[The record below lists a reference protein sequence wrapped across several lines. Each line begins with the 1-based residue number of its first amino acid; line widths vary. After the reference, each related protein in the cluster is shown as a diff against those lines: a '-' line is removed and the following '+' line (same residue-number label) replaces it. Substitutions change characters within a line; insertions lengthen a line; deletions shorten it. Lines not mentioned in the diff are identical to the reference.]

1 MDQEKKISSE
11 NINQSEPTNAE
22 QTTRKESNILKPI
35 AILDAKLSDF
45 VDLLQTIS
53 LFKLAVMLSEGAL
66 LLAVVSYIVTIPNR
80 RRQEIQ
86 KARSVLHQESINE
99 YSDGRIAALKV
110 LNKYCQGNPGLKA
123 PNGKMANLRLNRCR
137 DFFFHNGSLKVK
149 KRAMNLSNSNLQGA
163 NLSGAN
169 LSGINLRGSN
179 LQTANLAGAN
189 LEGADLTRA
198 NLKGANLSRA
208 NLKGAILKES
218 DLKNSNLYGANFE
231 HADFSKANLEGI
243 RALWAKFNH
252 ADFYRAKLQS
262 ANFNRA
268 QLIGADFYQANLE
281 NSSLRFADLSSNTNP
296 QGEQLTGANLREA
309 QLKEA
314 DLWGTKLWSAFQLK
328 RAKNWQNTKKMP
340 NWEQQITQPRP
351 PRLRIAFLK
360 PKTPQSISEAY
371 ELGMRRAANR
381 RVEIWAIPYSHGVE
395 HEAKEI
401 KELIKKGIDGIIL
414 TPEDPIKS
422 IPALK
427 EASDAGVAITTVDFC
442 FDSSDAEDLAIACYN
457 TNKFKMGYDSGQYL
471 VKWAETNLLA
481 NSPSQRFVE
490 VALVDEAIYERYYP
504 YLQGV
509 LKGIKESHLRF
520 KIKGSVGVASRSE
533 SEIRKVKQLL
543 QDNPQVEILW
553 GGSNLATEVAI
564 EAVTQLGLE
573 NKVKVFGILDL
584 SMDKADMLFDS
595 KSPLQL
601 IIDQYGLRVGYEAVK
616 TTIDVLRRERSGA
629 DYDIIP
635 IKHRLLTQDD
645 SNNVEALLT
654 ELTH

>member
-1 MDQEKKISSE
+1 MDKGKKISSE
-11 NINQSEPTNAE
+11 NIDQS
-22 QTTRKESNILKPI
+22 QTTNTKQTTKKESNILKPI

-66 LLAVVSYIVTIPNR
+66 LLAVVSYVVTIPNR

-86 KARSVLHQESINE
+86 EARSVLYQESSNE

-110 LNKYCQGNPGLKA
+110 LNKDCEGNPGLKA
-123 PNGKMANLRLNRCR
+123 SKGKMANLSLNRC
-137 DFFFHNGSLKVK
+137 FFFHDVSFKVK
-149 KRAMNLSNSNLQGA
+149 KRAMNLSNSNLERA
-163 NLSGAN
+163 DLSGAN
-169 LSGINLRGSN
+169 LPGINLQESN
-179 LQTANLAGAN
+179 LQNANLAGAN
-189 LEGADLTRA
+189 LEGANLTRA

-208 NLKGAILKES
+208 NLKGAILKQS
-218 DLKNSNLYGANFE
+218 NLNNSNLYGANFE
-231 HADFSKANLEGI
+231 HADFSKASLEGI

-268 QLIGADFYQANLE
+268 QLMGADFYQANLE
-281 NSSLRFADLSSNTNP
+281 NSSLRFADLSSNINL
-296 QGEQLTGANLREA
+296 QGEQLTAANLREA
-309 QLKEA
+309 QLKDA

-328 RAKNWQNTKKMP
+328 RAKNWQKTKKMP

-401 KELIKKGIDGIIL
+401 KELVKKGIDGIIL

-442 FDSSDAEDLAIACYN
+442 FDKSVAKDLAIACYN

-481 NSPSQRFVE
+481 NSPSQQFLE

-543 QDNPQVEILW
+543 LDNPQVEILW

-564 EAVTQLGLE
+564 EAVTQLGVE

-595 KSPLQL
+595 NSPLQL
-601 IIDQYGLRVGYEAVK
+601 IIDQYGLRVGYKAVK

-645 SNNVEALLT
+645 SDKVKAHVLHLT
-654 ELTH
+654 E